1 LSFSDRS
8 QLNLCRPLAGVT
20 KRKADADTDT
30 APASQNGYR
39 GLCRSGDHLFKSRN
53 ALGELC
59 RFERL
64 HKRIKQLRDFHW
76 HLWECCPHRIRAAF
90 SAHTSVMEHLR
101 FAFNS
106 PDKTAER
113 CGEKS

>member
-64 HKRIKQLRDFHW
+64 HKRIKQLRDFTGICGSVVRTESAPRFP
-76 HLWECCPHRIRAAF
+76 LTRA
-90 SAHTSVMEHLR
+90 
-101 FAFNS
+101 
-106 PDKTAER
+106 
-113 CGEKS
+113 